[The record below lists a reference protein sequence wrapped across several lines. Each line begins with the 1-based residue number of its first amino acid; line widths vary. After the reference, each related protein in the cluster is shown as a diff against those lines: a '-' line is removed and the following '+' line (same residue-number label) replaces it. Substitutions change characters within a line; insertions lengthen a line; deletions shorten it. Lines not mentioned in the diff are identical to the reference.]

1 MALQSSQKQK
11 YSEKRPNKYSFSCL
25 HFKLWQKNSLILISL
40 KLNKIKKQFSFYP
53 EITRFRNYDFF
64 FLTCPL
70 KEFGQ
75 IKQKVENGPCS
86 RLYCVNQND
95 FK

>member
-1 MALQSSQKQK
+1 MTLQSSQKQK

-64 FLTCPL
+64 LYQLLTYKIVPKL
-70 KEFGQ
+70 K
-75 IKQKVENGPCS
+75 K
-86 RLYCVNQND
+86 
-95 FK
+95 